1 MNTTSKTL
9 VATLVI
15 AVLGAAG
22 LVLGQAPEAAPRQ
35 EIVKLERV
43 VIEGHRSAQVLAMTK
58 MERLPTVVIEG
69 RRSHDADDVQVAR
82 AACPAVTVC

>member
-15 AVLGAAG
+15 AVVGAAG
-22 LVLGQAPEAAPRQ
+22 LVLGQAPEATPRQ

-43 VIEGHRSAQVLAMTK
+43 VIEGRRAPQVVASGK
-58 MERLPTVVIEG
+58 VEHLPTVVIEG

-82 AACPAVTVC
+82 AACPALTVC